1 MVEIF
6 AGLPTFA
13 IIIIVALAIA
23 LVFTILKKL
32 MKFGI
37 MLAALIILVI
47 VIFKLL
53 NQ

>member
-1 MVEIF
+1 MLELF

-13 IIIIVALAIA
+13 VVIIIALAIA

-37 MLAALIILVI
+37 MLAALIILAI